1 MSKES
6 LVRPSRIYT
15 YIIMNI
21 ILELKTPYNL
31 ISEVFNIVIKQSSF
45 IIFYSFAAGYFCAT
59 EIIKEC

>member
-45 IIFYSFAAGYFCAT
+45 IIIFLFIRRRNN
-59 EIIKEC
+59 II